1 MLLVLLCF
9 HMLLP
14 NRSLLVVAVVIH
26 LQSLRILNVYG
37 MLVIIIIF
45 QVILCQIQS
54 LSRYANHV
62 KVGVPTVLVVVH
74 VLTFSSSLLQV
85 VELLLFNRNYIVA
98 IE

>member
-14 NRSLLVVAVVIH
+14 NRSWLVVAVVIH
-26 LQSLRILNVYG
+26 LQSLRILKIYG
-37 MLVIIIIF
+37 MLAIIILF

-74 VLTFSSSLLQV
+74 VLTLSSSLLQV